1 MVAGE
6 RSAAAPELAIDGD
19 SSTLWHTHA
28 AQGEL
33 APPQALEID
42 MGRPVNVAAVIYT
55 PRRDSATGTV
65 DRYAVYLSMDGNTWG
80 APAAEGEFSNI
91 RANPVPQRIDLKAPV
106 KARYLRFV
114 GKRVVEG
121 SHVAVAELGVLGK

>member
-1 MVAGE
+1 M
-6 RSAAAPELAIDGD
+6 
-19 SSTLWHTHA
+19 
-28 AQGEL
+28 
-33 APPQALEID
+33 
-42 MGRPVNVAAVIYT
+42 
-55 PRRDSATGTV
+55 
-65 DRYAVYLSMDGNTWG
+65 G

>member
-1 MVAGE
+1 M
-6 RSAAAPELAIDGD
+6 
-19 SSTLWHTHA
+19 
-28 AQGEL
+28 
-33 APPQALEID
+33 
-42 MGRPVNVAAVIYT
+42 
-55 PRRDSATGTV
+55 
-65 DRYAVYLSMDGNTWG
+65 G

-106 KARYLRFV
+106 KARYLCFV

>member
-80 APAAEGEFSNI
+80 APAA
-91 RANPVPQRIDLKAPV
+91 QRIDLKAPV